1 MVRIAVLSEHL
12 SAQLRSV
19 QQASSA
25 PPPELSGIDVV
36 WSGSSLSEFKLR
48 VPALRP
54 QVLAI
59 DLAQIASGGEARRS
73 ELDALMALT
82 GAELVLVLY
91 SFAPRDK
98 LRQLAVTGD
107 RTRVIKTPLSLAALR
122 LNMLS
127 LLVRDQ
133 LQPSETS
140 SAGSSGSVLAIS
152 PAAVSASGPAVAT
165 SLSPVAALP
174 STSGAASS
182 AVASSSAVAAP
193 SGPRSRMIGGDDD
206 FGAPLPVG
214 AARLFSQTQLGRL
227 QEITSSV
234 RCECPNHMAELVSS
248 LAAFE
253 EYSKKCENSDA
264 ADAAMHAK
272 LYRETSRA
280 RRLMEEALVA
290 LCRYERIDL

>member
-12 SAQLRSV
+12 AAQLRIVLAGSG
-19 QQASSA
+19 
-25 PPPELSGIDVV
+25 PPPSELAGIDVV
-36 WSGSSLSEFKLR
+36 WSGSSLAEFKQR

-54 QVLAI
+54 QVLAV
-59 DLAQIASGGEARRS
+59 DLAQISASGEPRRS
-73 ELDALMALT
+73 ELDALLQLT

-91 SFAPRDK
+91 SFAARDQ
-98 LRQLAVTGD
+98 LRQLAAVGE
-107 RTRVIKTPLSLAALR
+107 RTRAIKTPLSLSALR

-127 LLVRDQ
+127 LLVRDT
-133 LQPSETS
+133 LQSPDATAASGTH
-140 SAGSSGSVLAIS
+140 SALASASASAS
-152 PAAVSASGPAVAT
+152 PAASPSANPPTGG
-165 SLSPVAALP
+165 SPV
-174 STSGAASS
+174 STAQ
-182 AVASSSAVAAP
+182 

-214 AARLFSQTQLGRL
+214 AARLFSQAQLGRL

-253 EYSKKCENSDA
+253 EYSKKCENRDD

>member
-12 SAQLRSV
+12 AAQLRIVLAGSG
-19 QQASSA
+19 
-25 PPPELSGIDVV
+25 PPPSELTGIDVV
-36 WSGSSLSEFKLR
+36 WSGSSLSEFKQR

-54 QVLAI
+54 QVLAV
-59 DLAQIASGGEARRS
+59 DLAQISASGEPRRS
-73 ELDALMALT
+73 ELDALLQLT

-91 SFAPRDK
+91 SFAARDQ
-98 LRQLAVTGD
+98 LRQLAAVGE
-107 RTRVIKTPLSLAALR
+107 RTRAIKTPLSLSALR

-127 LLVRDQ
+127 LLVRDT
-133 LQPSETS
+133 LQSPDATTASGTHSAPASASATASPSANPPTS
-140 SAGSSGSVLAIS
+140 
-152 PAAVSASGPAVAT
+152 VSASTGGSPA
-165 SLSPVAALP
+165 SAAQ
-174 STSGAASS
+174 
-182 AVASSSAVAAP
+182 

-214 AARLFSQTQLGRL
+214 AARLFSQAQLGRL

-253 EYSKKCENSDA
+253 EYSKKCENRDD

>member
-12 SAQLRSV
+12 AAQLRIVLAGSG
-19 QQASSA
+19 
-25 PPPELSGIDVV
+25 PPPSELTGIDVV
-36 WSGSSLSEFKLR
+36 WSGSSLSEFKQR

-54 QVLAI
+54 QVLAV
-59 DLAQIASGGEARRS
+59 DLAQISASGEPRRS
-73 ELDALMALT
+73 ELDALLQLT

-91 SFAPRDK
+91 SFAARDQ
-98 LRQLAVTGD
+98 LRQLAAVGE
-107 RTRVIKTPLSLAALR
+107 RTRAIKTPLSLSALR

-127 LLVRDQ
+127 LLVRDT
-133 LQPSETS
+133 LQSPDATTASGTH
-140 SAGSSGSVLAIS
+140 SA
-152 PAAVSASGPAVAT
+152 PVSASATASPSANPPTSVSASTGGSPA
-165 SLSPVAALP
+165 SAAQ
-174 STSGAASS
+174 
-182 AVASSSAVAAP
+182 

-214 AARLFSQTQLGRL
+214 AARLFSQAQLGRL

-253 EYSKKCENSDA
+253 EYSKKCENRDD

>member
-12 SAQLRSV
+12 AAQLRIVLAGSG
-19 QQASSA
+19 
-25 PPPELSGIDVV
+25 PPPSELTGIDVV
-36 WSGSSLSEFKLR
+36 WSGSSLSEFKQR

-54 QVLAI
+54 QVLAV
-59 DLAQIASGGEARRS
+59 DLAQISASGEPRRS
-73 ELDALMALT
+73 ELDALLQLT

-91 SFAPRDK
+91 SFAARDQ
-98 LRQLAVTGD
+98 LRQLAAVGE
-107 RTRVIKTPLSLAALR
+107 RTRAIKTPLSLSALR

-127 LLVRDQ
+127 LLVRDT
-133 LQPSETS
+133 LQSPDATTASGTH
-140 SAGSSGSVLAIS
+140 SAPASASVSAS
-152 PAAVSASGPAVAT
+152 PAASPSANPPT
-165 SLSPVAALP
+165 SV
-174 STSGAASS
+174 
-182 AVASSSAVAAP
+182 SSSTGGSPASTAQ

-214 AARLFSQTQLGRL
+214 AARLFSQAQLGRL

-253 EYSKKCENSDA
+253 EYSKKCENRDD

>member
-12 SAQLRSV
+12 AAQLRIVLAGSG
-19 QQASSA
+19 
-25 PPPELSGIDVV
+25 PPPSELAGIDVV
-36 WSGSSLSEFKLR
+36 WSGSSLSEFKQR

-54 QVLAI
+54 QVLAV
-59 DLAQIASGGEARRS
+59 DLAQISASGEPRRS
-73 ELDALMALT
+73 ELDALLQLT

-91 SFAPRDK
+91 SFAARDQ
-98 LRQLAVTGD
+98 LRQLAAVGE
-107 RTRVIKTPLSLAALR
+107 RTRAIKTPLSLSALR

-127 LLVRDQ
+127 LLVRDT
-133 LQPSETS
+133 LQSPDATTASGTHSAPASASATASPSANPPTS
-140 SAGSSGSVLAIS
+140 VSSSTGGS
-152 PAAVSASGPAVAT
+152 PA
-165 SLSPVAALP
+165 
-174 STSGAASS
+174 STAQ
-182 AVASSSAVAAP
+182 

-214 AARLFSQTQLGRL
+214 AARLFSQAQLGRL

-253 EYSKKCENSDA
+253 EYSKKCENRDD

>member
-12 SAQLRSV
+12 AAQLRIV
-19 QQASSA
+19 QAGSGP
-25 PPPELSGIDVV
+25 PPPELAGIDVV
-36 WSGSSLSEFKLR
+36 WSGSSLSEFKQR

-59 DLAQIASGGEARRS
+59 DLAQISPSGEPRRS
-73 ELDALMALT
+73 ELDSLLQLT

-91 SFAPRDK
+91 SFAARDQ
-98 LRQLAVTGD
+98 LRQIASVGE
-107 RTRVIKTPLSLAALR
+107 RTRAIKTPISLSALR

-127 LLVRDQ
+127 LLVRDT
-133 LQPSETS
+133 LHTSEVAAASGTHPALAAASVAASTGPSA
-140 SAGSSGSVLAIS
+140 SASPSAS
-152 PAAVSASGPAVAT
+152 PAASLGSASAP
-165 SLSPVAALP
+165 
-174 STSGAASS
+174 
-182 AVASSSAVAAP
+182 P

-214 AARLFSQTQLGRL
+214 AARLFSQAQLGRL

-253 EYSKKCENSDA
+253 EYSKKCENRDD

>member
-12 SAQLRSV
+12 AAQLRSV
-19 QQASSA
+19 QTAGGR
-25 PPPELSGIDVV
+25 PPQELAGIDVV
-36 WSGSSLSEFKLR
+36 WSGSSLTEFKQR

-59 DLAQIASGGEARRS
+59 DLAQIAQGGEPRRS
-73 ELDALMALT
+73 ELDSLLQLT
-82 GAELVLVLY
+82 GAELALVLY
-91 SFAPRDK
+91 SFAARDQ
-98 LRQLAVTGD
+98 LRQLAAVGE
-107 RTRVIKTPLSLAALR
+107 RARALKTPLSLAALR

-127 LLVRDQ
+127 LLVRDT
-133 LQPSETS
+133 LQPGDTVTS
-140 SAGSSGSVLAIS
+140 PPAPMVAASAAAASAGAPAS
-152 PAAVSASGPAVAT
+152 AAVSPSAAASG
-165 SLSPVAALP
+165 LHAALP
-174 STSGAASS
+174 AGAPSPSS
-182 AVASSSAVAAP
+182 AAP
-193 SGPRSRMIGGDDD
+193 AGPRSRMIGGDDD

-214 AARLFSQTQLGRL
+214 AARLFSQAQLGRL
-227 QEITSSV
+227 QEISSSV

-253 EYSKKCENSDA
+253 EYSKRCENRDD

-280 RRLMEEALVA
+280 RRLMEEALIA

>member
-12 SAQLRSV
+12 AAQLRIVLAGSG
-19 QQASSA
+19 
-25 PPPELSGIDVV
+25 PPPSELTGIDVV
-36 WSGSSLSEFKLR
+36 WSGSSLSEFKQR

-54 QVLAI
+54 QVLAV
-59 DLAQIASGGEARRS
+59 DLAQISASGEPRRS
-73 ELDALMALT
+73 ELDALLQLT

-91 SFAPRDK
+91 SFAARDQ
-98 LRQLAVTGD
+98 LRQLAAVGE
-107 RTRVIKTPLSLAALR
+107 RTRAIKTPLSLSALR

-127 LLVRDQ
+127 LLVRDT
-133 LQPSETS
+133 LQSPDATTASGTHSAPASASATASPSANPPTS
-140 SAGSSGSVLAIS
+140 VSSSTGGS
-152 PAAVSASGPAVAT
+152 PA
-165 SLSPVAALP
+165 
-174 STSGAASS
+174 STAQ
-182 AVASSSAVAAP
+182 

-214 AARLFSQTQLGRL
+214 AARLFSQAQLGRL

-253 EYSKKCENSDA
+253 EYSKKCENRDD

>member
-12 SAQLRSV
+12 AAQLRIV
-19 QQASSA
+19 QAGSGP
-25 PPPELSGIDVV
+25 PPPELAGIDVV
-36 WSGSSLSEFKLR
+36 WSGSSLSEFKQR

-59 DLAQIASGGEARRS
+59 DLAQISPSGEPRRS
-73 ELDALMALT
+73 ELDSLLQLT

-91 SFAPRDK
+91 SFAARDQ
-98 LRQLAVTGD
+98 LRQIASVGE
-107 RTRVIKTPLSLAALR
+107 RTRAIKTPISLSALR

-127 LLVRDQ
+127 LLVRDT
-133 LQPSETS
+133 LHTSEAAAASGTHPALAGVS
-140 SAGSSGSVLAIS
+140 VAASAGPSAGPSASPSVS
-152 PAAVSASGPAVAT
+152 PAA
-165 SLSPVAALP
+165 SL
-174 STSGAASS
+174 GAAS
-182 AVASSSAVAAP
+182 APP

-214 AARLFSQTQLGRL
+214 AARLFSQAQLGRL

-253 EYSKKCENSDA
+253 EYSKKCENRDD

>member
-12 SAQLRSV
+12 AAQLRIVLAGSG
-19 QQASSA
+19 
-25 PPPELSGIDVV
+25 PPPSELAGIDVV
-36 WSGSSLSEFKLR
+36 WSGSSLSEFKQR

-54 QVLAI
+54 QVLAV
-59 DLAQIASGGEARRS
+59 DLAQISASGEPRRS
-73 ELDALMALT
+73 ELDALLQLT

-91 SFAPRDK
+91 SFAARDQ
-98 LRQLAVTGD
+98 LRQLAAVGE
-107 RTRVIKTPLSLAALR
+107 RTRAIKTPLSLSALR

-127 LLVRDQ
+127 LLVRDT
-133 LQPSETS
+133 LQSPDATTASGTHSAPASASATASPSANPPTS
-140 SAGSSGSVLAIS
+140 VSSSTGGS
-152 PAAVSASGPAVAT
+152 PASAAQ
-165 SLSPVAALP
+165 
-174 STSGAASS
+174 
-182 AVASSSAVAAP
+182 

-214 AARLFSQTQLGRL
+214 AARLFSQAQLGRL

-253 EYSKKCENSDA
+253 EYSKKCENRDD

>member
-12 SAQLRSV
+12 AAQLRIVLAGSG
-19 QQASSA
+19 
-25 PPPELSGIDVV
+25 PPPSELTGIDVV
-36 WSGSSLSEFKLR
+36 WSGSSLSEFKQR

-54 QVLAI
+54 QVLAV
-59 DLAQIASGGEARRS
+59 DLAQISASGEPRRS
-73 ELDALMALT
+73 ELDALLQLT

-91 SFAPRDK
+91 SFAARDQ
-98 LRQLAVTGD
+98 LRQLAAVGE
-107 RTRVIKTPLSLAALR
+107 RTRAIKTPLSLSALR

-127 LLVRDQ
+127 LLVRDT
-133 LQPSETS
+133 LQSPDATTASGTHSAPASASATASPSANPPTS
-140 SAGSSGSVLAIS
+140 VSSSTGGS
-152 PAAVSASGPAVAT
+152 PASAAQ
-165 SLSPVAALP
+165 
-174 STSGAASS
+174 
-182 AVASSSAVAAP
+182 

-214 AARLFSQTQLGRL
+214 AARLFSQAQLGRL

-253 EYSKKCENSDA
+253 EYSKKCENRDD